1 MSATP
6 RQDAPSER
14 VRSQVVVAL
23 GVIGPQ
29 IEALLDEMALNLERA
44 PSEAVTVDLETLGN
58 LVLAMD
64 DIKIQLEDGKKAIN
78 RVAQRIH
85 DHFCRQIVD
94 AEEVPYRHP
103 KATFTPHVDSEF
115 SIKNAAALFDHL
127 QIAQGLSVEAARERF
142 VELAQ
147 KKSERKKLCQ
157 SHLEDGQPLPDGMKG
172 FSWAKVIIRRKRR
185 RGNGQDEEGRGGE
198 DEF

>member
-6 RQDAPSER
+6 RQDKRDRSE
-14 VRSQVVVAL
+14 VVSKL
-23 GVIGPQ
+23 LELEPK
-29 IEALLDEMALNLERA
+29 IERLLDEVALHLERA
-44 PSEAVTVDLETLGN
+44 PAEAVTIDLERLGD

-64 DIKIQLEDGKKAIN
+64 NIKIQCEEGRKAIN
-78 RVAQRIH
+78 RIAHKVH
-85 DHFCRQIVD
+85 DHFCREIVD

-103 KATFTPHVDSEF
+103 NATFTPHVDSEF
-115 SIKNAAALFDHL
+115 SIKNADALFDHL
-127 QIAQGLSVEAARERF
+127 QIAQGLSQKEAYDRF

-157 SHLEDGQPLPDGMKG
+157 SYLEDGQPLPDGMKG

-185 RGNGQDEEGRGGE
+185 KGHGGEEDRGGE
-198 DEF
+198 EEF